1 MCVAGLSSSFLK
13 YYAWVCEMVVNLS
26 EADYEILRILQENTR
41 ASISDISR
49 ELGLSRVTV
58 RQRIQN
64 IP

>member
-1 MCVAGLSSSFLK
+1 
-13 YYAWVCEMVVNLS
+13 MVVNLS